1 MLSLWLAAET
11 LEKKSSSQYAY
22 LVRLP
27 MEQNLTDHSSEP
39 ASKQHEALVLLG
51 AIPAGSLLSMRH
63 ALPDF
68 VSFA

>member
-1 MLSLWLAAET
+1 MLSLWRAAET
-11 LEKKSSSQYAY
+11 SEKKSNSQYAY

-27 MEQNLTDHSSEP
+27 MEQNLTDDSSP

-63 ALPDF
+63 ALPDI